1 MAHTLI
7 QQLQFK
13 GQYTIQML

>member
-7 QQLQFK
+7 QQLQSK
-13 GQYTIQML
+13 G